1 MVKNQPIRVK
11 LMVVTMSVLFICCL
25 GLTVFTTL
33 SAKRMSHQIASTAI
47 PAININPSE
56 EITGDTFPSIP
67 MTQASIMP
75 DQEEVKA
82 KQEQILKQYYLS
94 SFGYMVGIIIVGGLL
109 AYYLSGRAMTS
120 LVDLNSK
127 IKNSSVDTL
136 ADELEVPPTHDEIA
150 ELTVSFNKMTRK
162 LKESF
167 DFQQQFSA
175 NVAHELR
182 TPLTVL
188 NTKLE
193 VIKRKNPELDQE
205 STRFIDELSLQVG
218 RLIEMVEKL
227 LQLTHEYQLEEQST
241 ILAEDLINSILP
253 DFSESIQEKEI
264 SVTVELGEQELMGDL
279 ELLYRA
285 FYNVIENALKYN
297 VQGGS
302 LTITGSE
309 TQGFSKF
316 VIADTG
322 VGIPKEY
329 QDEVFQ
335 SLFRVDDARDRK
347 VGGVGLGLAIVKKII
362 EAHQGTITVEDNQE
376 AGRGTTFSLT
386 LPNKKEAS

>member
-33 SAKRMSHQIASTAI
+33 SAKRMSHQIASTTI
-47 PAININPSE
+47 PAIKINPSE
-56 EITGDTFPSIP
+56 ETTGDVFPSIP

-205 STRFIDELSLQVG
+205 RTRFIDELSLQVG

-253 DFSESIQEKEI
+253 DFSDGIQEKEI
-264 SVTVELGEQELMGDL
+264 SVTVELGEQEVTGDL

-285 FYNVIENALKYN
+285 FYNVIENGLKYN

-376 AGRGTTFSLT
+376 AGRGTLFSLT
-386 LPNKKEAS
+386 LPKKKGAS

>member
-75 DQEEVKA
+75 DQEEVEA

-94 SFGYMVGIIIVGGLL
+94 SFGYMVGIIIMGGLL

-150 ELTVSFNKMTRK
+150 ELTVSFNNMTRK

-218 RLIEMVEKL
+218 RLIDMVEKL

-253 DFSESIQEKEI
+253 DFSDSIQEKEI
-264 SVTVELGEQELMGDL
+264 SVTVELGEQEVTGDL

-285 FYNVIENALKYN
+285 FYNVIENGLKYN

-309 TQGFSKF
+309 TQWFSQF

>member
-1 MVKNQPIRVK
+1 
-11 LMVVTMSVLFICCL
+11 MVVTMSVLFICCL

-33 SAKRMSHQIASTAI
+33 SAKRMSHQIASTTI
-47 PAININPSE
+47 PAIKINPSE
-56 EITGDTFPSIP
+56 ETTGDVFPSIP

-205 STRFIDELSLQVG
+205 RTRFIDELSLQVG

-253 DFSESIQEKEI
+253 DFSDGIQEKEI
-264 SVTVELGEQELMGDL
+264 SVTVELGEQEVTGDL

-285 FYNVIENALKYN
+285 FYNVIENGLKYN

-376 AGRGTTFSLT
+376 AGRGTLFSLT
-386 LPNKKEAS
+386 LPKKKGAS